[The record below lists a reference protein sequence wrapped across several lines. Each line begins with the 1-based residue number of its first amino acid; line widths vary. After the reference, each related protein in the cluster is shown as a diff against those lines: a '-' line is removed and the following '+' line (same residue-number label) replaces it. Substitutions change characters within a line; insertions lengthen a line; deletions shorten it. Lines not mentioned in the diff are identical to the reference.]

1 MSDGLARR
9 TRVVA
14 FARLGVAVA
23 LTLASAPAFAQL
35 TETTSTAT
43 TVDAA
48 AFDAFLEAGRDA
60 EPSEVRLT
68 ADPNA
73 LFIEGIEIIGN
84 EKTSPAV
91 ILSRLVVEV
100 GDLVDD
106 DRIVQSRLRLL
117 NTGFFKS
124 VEFSLRRG
132 SRRGRALLV
141 VEVEERNT
149 ILIDELFLGFSQ
161 VAPLF
166 GGFGVAE
173 TNFLGRGVTVGG
185 SWVLGRD
192 RRALNLRVFVPNLAN
207 TPLQLSGSA
216 ILLSGAEVL
225 DEDDPTGPALSY
237 ARRGGSLG
245 FGLGVGP
252 AQRISLVYRLESVH
266 ADRLPNLDP
275 AVLRRAPS
283 IQFDDSALSTLT
295 ASYEIDTRDD
305 AFVPRVGTRI
315 ALAVEVGTSLI
326 LSDYEFSKYTAE
338 LQHAITVFED
348 HSLILRLFG
357 GMVQGQT
364 PFFNQFF
371 SADYAYFL
379 FNRDALPRNVDLNF
393 SESNDYDDLIV
404 STGAIYAVPILEGG
418 DVLYRMYLYGGA
430 EITATASLEE
440 LQEDASGRGTGGQ
453 IPLSFDA
460 GLKFDTAIGNFSLS
474 LAYMM
479 NVVL

>member
-1 MSDGLARR
+1 MTLLRMAPRL
-9 TRVVA
+9 VA
-14 FARLGVAVA
+14 LLVAVGIGPLVGSEA
-23 LTLASAPAFAQL
+23 RGQAGET
-35 TETTSTAT
+35 TTSTLGDVAT
-43 TVDAA
+43 SSTVDDD
-48 AFDAFLEAGRDA
+48 AFDAFVLGGLQAST
-60 EPSEVRLT
+60 EPS
-68 ADPNA
+68 A
-73 LFIEGIEIIGN
+73 LFIEGIEILGN
-84 EKTSPAV
+84 EKTVPSV
-91 ILSRLVVEV
+91 ILRRLGVDV

-106 DRIVQSRLRLL
+106 DRIAESRLRLL

-132 SRRGRALLV
+132 SRRGRVLLV

-149 ILIDELFLGFSQ
+149 ILVDELFLGFSS

-192 RRALNLRVFVPNLAN
+192 RRALALRLFVPNLSN
-207 TPLQLSGSA
+207 TNLQLSASA
-216 ILLSGAEVL
+216 IVLQGAEAID
-225 DEDDPTGPALSY
+225 DEDPTGAQLDY
-237 ARRGGSLG
+237 ERRGGSLG

-252 AQRISLVYRLESVH
+252 AQRISLVYRLESVV

-283 IQFDDSALSTLT
+283 IQFDDSVLSTIT

-305 AFVPRVGTRI
+305 AFVPRVGSRVV
-315 ALAVEVGTSLI
+315 LAVEVGTSLV

-338 LQHAITVFED
+338 LQQAFTMFED

-371 SADYAYFL
+371 MADYAYFVAG
-379 FNRDALPRNVDLNF
+379 RDALPRAVQLNF
-393 SESNDYDDLIV
+393 SESNDYDDLLV
-404 STGAIYAVPILEGG
+404 SSGAVYAIPLTQGG
-418 DVLYRMYLYGGA
+418 DFLYRMYLYGGV
-430 EITATASLEE
+430 ELTATASLEE
-440 LQEDASGRGTGGQ
+440 LQEDATGRGTGGQ
-453 IPLSFDA
+453 LPLSFDV
-460 GLKFDTAIGNFSLS
+460 GMKFDTAVGNFSLS
-474 LAYMM
+474 IAYVM
-479 NVVL
+479 NLVF